1 MQASQPDNRM
11 SSEHELRAIKWFNL
25 THAFGLSLF
34 LAAMIGFFWYLQII
48 EARHQQQGLYRDI
61 EWAQQSMRLKWRED
75 QDRLMTVA
83 PSWAQFLDQPTGEG
97 QDVQGFLQRNPDIV
111 YLAILD
117 ERRFVKWV
125 LPSHRLGQ
133 VRARIAGT
141 QIDDSP
147 GFIAF
152 SAARSSNHPVFSP
165 PFVSNGNEV
174 VIELHAPVVRDGVFS
189 GTVIAATSL
198 NRALAYALPKEV
210 RERYQLMI
218 VDQGGNLLV
227 SSSPRQ
233 IHDAN
238 ASYELPLDPP
248 GYGIRLRAYVFGS
261 QARVIDRTLLAAVI
275 GLGSASI
282 ISLALLWRHARRRLV
297 AEVERD
303 RLFTLSVD
311 PMAIL
316 YRDGRLQ
323 RANPAFDALFP
334 NRQTAAPLPTLAHPQ
349 DRERVESAIAQLGN
363 NASYS
368 PSAQFEAR
376 FAAHEGERWLRWSI
390 RGDGEPG
397 NHRLYAVAHDTT
409 ERKQAEAALHA
420 ESAFRRAM
428 ETSIATGMRALD
440 LKGRITYV
448 NPAFCQ
454 MTGFDEAELLR
465 QGPPYPYWPKDAYP
479 ENQRNLDLI
488 LAGEAAPAGQ
498 QVKVQRRDG
507 GTIDTRMYVSALID
521 EHGQQTGWMTS
532 MTDITEPN
540 RIREQLAAAQ
550 QQFITV
556 LDELDAAVSVAPIS
570 GDELAGPAGDTQET
584 LLFSNRFYRS
594 LFGDSSAGHREL
606 LGPKSDGD
614 STVETYVDSISRW
627 FEVRSRPIR
636 WVDGQIVRIA
646 VATDITRRREA
657 EQWQRLQAEKFEGNS
672 RLISMGE
679 MASSLAHELN
689 QPLTAIANYCMGL
702 SARIRT
708 RVASG
713 QALNSDEL
721 LDALNKTAA
730 QADRAG
736 RVIRRIREFVKR
748 REPEHRD
755 CIINNVVADAVGLA
769 EIESVRQ
776 GVKLTVEVASGLPV
790 VQADPVL
797 IEQVLLNLL
806 KNAADAVRES
816 SQRELSL
823 RVRQRGDQIEFAI
836 SDTGP
841 GIASDIHAKLFE
853 PFFTTKPEGMGMGLN
868 ICRSI
873 IEAHKGRLWV
883 ENNPAGGCS
892 FKFMIPIT
900 SAATIAK
907 AA

>member
-1 MQASQPDNRM
+1 MAANHLVDPRVDSD
-11 SSEHELRAIKWFNL
+11 HELRAIKWFNL

-83 PSWAQFLDQPTGEG
+83 PAWAQYLERPADNAADVREFLE
-97 QDVQGFLQRNPDIV
+97 RNPDIV
-111 YLAILD
+111 YLAVLD

-125 LPSHRLGQ
+125 LSSRRIGQ
-133 VRARIAGT
+133 VQARIAGN
-141 QIDDSP
+141 QINDSA

-152 SAARSSNHPVFSP
+152 SAARTGKHPVYSP
-165 PFVSNGNEV
+165 PFVSDDNEV
-174 VIELHAPVVRDGVFS
+174 VVELHAPVLRDGRFA

-198 NRALAYALPKEV
+198 NRALAHSLPKEV

-227 SSSPRQ
+227 STSPRH

-248 GYGIRLRAYVFGS
+248 GYGIRLRAYIFGS

-282 ISLALLWRHARRRLV
+282 IALALLWRHARRRMA

-311 PMAIL
+311 PMAIMS
-316 YRDGRLQ
+316 RDGRLQ
-323 RANPAFDALFP
+323 RVNPAFQELFP
-334 NRQTAAPLPTLAHPQ
+334 RRNPATTLPSLAHALDQ
-349 DRERVESAIAQLGN
+349 VRVAESIAHLAGS
-363 NASYS
+363 ASNS
-368 PSAQFEAR
+368 PSIQFEAR
-376 FAAHEGERWLRWSI
+376 FQGRDDQRWLRWSI
-390 RGDGEPG
+390 RGDGEPR
-397 NHRLYAVAHDTT
+397 NQTLYAVAHDTT

-440 LKGRITYV
+440 LNGRITYV
-448 NPAFCQ
+448 NRAFCQ
-454 MTGFDEAELLR
+454 MLGFDEAELLDH
-465 QGPPYPYWPKDAYP
+465 GPPFPYWPKDAQH
-479 ENQRNLDLI
+479 EQQGHLDLI
-488 LAGEAAPAGQ
+488 LSGQAPPAGL
-498 QVKVQRRDG
+498 QVKVQRKDG
-507 GTIDTRMYVSALID
+507 SMLDARLYVSALID

-556 LDELDAAVSVAPIS
+556 LDELDAAVSVAPFA
-570 GDELAGPAGDTQET
+570 EP
-584 LLFSNRFYRS
+584 LLFANRFYRG
-594 LFGDSSAGHREL
+594 LFGDSETGHREW
-606 LGPKSDGD
+606 LGPQSSGD
-614 STVETYVDSISRW
+614 STVESYVASLDRW

-636 WVDGQIVRIA
+636 WVDGQMVRIA

-657 EQWQRLQAEKFEGNS
+657 EQWQRVQVEKYEGNS

-708 RVASG
+708 GLAKQ
-713 QALNSDEL
+713 QALNTDEL
-721 LDALNKTAA
+721 LDVLGKTAA
-730 QADRAG
+730 QAERAG
-736 RVIRRIREFVKR
+736 RVIRRIRDFVKR
-748 REPEHRD
+748 SEPEHRN
-755 CIINNVVADAVGLA
+755 CLIANIVADAVGLA
-769 EIESVRQ
+769 EIESSRQ
-776 GVKLTVEVASGLPV
+776 GVRLSVEVAPNLPV

-806 KNAADAVRES
+806 KNATEAMRDIAP
-816 SQRELSL
+816 RELKL
-823 RVRQRGDQIEFAI
+823 GVVQRASYIEFSI

-841 GIASDIHAKLFE
+841 GIAQEIKEKLFE

-883 ENNPAGGCS
+883 ENNRQRGCTFRFS
-892 FKFMIPIT
+892 IPIN
-900 SAATIAK
+900 SAVPVAR

>member
-1 MQASQPDNRM
+1 MDSI
-11 SSEHELRAIKWFNL
+11 HEVRAIKWFNL

-75 QDRLMTVA
+75 QDRLMTLA
-83 PSWAQFLDQPTGEG
+83 PSWAQLLERPAENSPDVREFLE
-97 QDVQGFLQRNPDIV
+97 RNPDIV
-111 YLAILD
+111 YLAVLD
-117 ERRFVKWV
+117 ERQVVKWV
-125 LPSHRLGQ
+125 LSSRRMGQ
-133 VRARIAGT
+133 VQARIAGNP
-141 QIDDSP
+141 IDDSA

-152 SAARSSNHPVFSP
+152 SGARSGKHPVFSP
-165 PFVSNGNEV
+165 PFVSDDNEV
-174 VIELHAPVVRDGVFS
+174 VVELHAPVIRNGVFE

-198 NRALAYALPKEV
+198 NRALNYSLPKEV

-227 SSSPRQ
+227 SSSPRH

-238 ASYELPLDPP
+238 SSYELPLDPP

-282 ISLALLWRHARRRLV
+282 ISLALLWRHARRRMA

-311 PMAIL
+311 PMAIMS
-316 YRDGRLQ
+316 RDGRLQ
-323 RANPAFDALFP
+323 RVNPAFQALFP
-334 NRQTAAPLPTLAHPQ
+334 DHDKVTSLPSLAHPL
-349 DRERVESAIAQLGN
+349 DRAKVGESLTQL
-363 NASYS
+363 SISDKHS
-368 PSAQFEAR
+368 PSIQFEAR
-376 FAAHEGERWLRWSI
+376 FQGRDDQRWLRWSI
-390 RGDGEPG
+390 RGDGELR
-397 NHRLYAVAHDTT
+397 NQTLYAVAHDTT

-440 LKGRITYV
+440 MNGHITYV
-448 NPAFCQ
+448 NRAFCQ
-454 MTGFDEAELLR
+454 MLGFEEAELLNH
-465 QGPPYPYWPKDAYP
+465 GPPFPYWPQDALA
-479 ENQRNLDLI
+479 EHQGHLDQI
-488 LAGEAAPAGQ
+488 LAGQAPPAGL
-498 QVKVQRRDG
+498 QVKVQRKDG
-507 GTIDTRMYVSALID
+507 SMLDARLYVSALIN
-521 EHGQQTGWMTS
+521 EHGQQSGWMTS

-540 RIREQLAAAQ
+540 RVREQLAAAQ

-556 LDELDAAVSVAPIS
+556 LDELDAAVSVAPFNS
-570 GDELAGPAGDTQET
+570 KAKALNPVDAATPSSEP
-584 LLFSNRFYRS
+584 LLFANRFYRG
-594 LFGDSSAGHREL
+594 LFGDSEVGHRAWI
-606 LGPKSDGD
+606 GSSSSGD
-614 STVETYVDSISRW
+614 STVESYVASIDRW
-627 FEVRSRPIR
+627 FEIRSRSIR
-636 WVDGQIVRIA
+636 WVDGQWVRIA

-657 EQWQRLQAEKFEGNS
+657 EQWQRVQAEKFEGNS

-708 RVASG
+708 RVAN
-713 QALNSDEL
+713 QQTLNSDEL
-721 LDALNKTAA
+721 LDALGKTAA
-730 QADRAG
+730 QAERAG
-736 RVIRRIREFVKR
+736 RVIRRIRDFVKR
-748 REPEHRD
+748 SEPEHQN
-755 CIINNVVADAVGLA
+755 CLIANIVADAVGLS
-769 EIESVRQ
+769 EIETSRQ
-776 GVKLTVEVASGLPV
+776 GVRLRLDLAPNLPV

-806 KNAADAVRES
+806 KNATDAMRES
-816 SQRELSL
+816 TQRELVL
-823 RVRQRGDQIEFAI
+823 GVVQRAGQIEFAI
-836 SDTGP
+836 IDTGP
-841 GIASDIHAKLFE
+841 GIAQEIHDKLFE
-853 PFFTTKPEGMGMGLN
+853 PFFTTKADGMGMGLN

-873 IEAHKGRLWV
+873 IEAHRGRLWV
-883 ENNPAGGCS
+883 ENNPTGGCTFRFS
-892 FKFMIPIT
+892 IPIN
-900 SAATIAK
+900 SAVPVAQ